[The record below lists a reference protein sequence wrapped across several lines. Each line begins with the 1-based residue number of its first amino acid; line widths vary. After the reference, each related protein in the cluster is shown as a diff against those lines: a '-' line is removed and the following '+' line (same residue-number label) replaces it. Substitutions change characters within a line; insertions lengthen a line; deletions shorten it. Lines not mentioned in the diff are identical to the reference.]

1 MLEGVSESRQVI
13 AMKVELIGRR
23 RKRKEGVT
31 YVSMKVGT
39 SSNVWRCEV

>member
-13 AMKVELIGRR
+13 ERKVELKRR
-23 RKRKEGVT
+23 RKRKKEVT

-39 SSNVWRCEV
+39 SLNAWIKHEV